1 MRRRNII
8 GIFLK
13 TLGVIL
19 LIWVFLS
26 IFVEQK
32 GQRVSN
38 IFGAFQARNAL
49 IVYDP
54 DPFYNLDE
62 QICLSIAK
70 GLSEND
76 WGVKVV
82 SVAAANNI
90 ENETFDLYVFCANT
104 YNWAPDMAVS
114 NYIDEHDKLQNKDVL
129 AITLG
134 AGSTLRSQRVLE
146 DIIRKK
152 GSNLIDSK
160 SYWLLKP
167 NDENRINESN
177 VAVAVEMARE
187 LGRSVGKRIL
197 DSGGKKSGT
206 N

>member
-1 MRRRNII
+1 MKGGNKI
-8 GIFLK
+8 GIFLII
-13 TLGVIL
+13 LGVIL
-19 LIWVFLS
+19 LVWAFLS

-32 GQRVSN
+32 GQMFSKS
-38 IFGAFQARNAL
+38 FGDFHARTAL
-49 IVYDP
+49 VVYDP

-76 WGVKVV
+76 WDVKVV

-90 ENETFDLYVFCANT
+90 ENESFDLYVFCANT
-104 YNWAPDMAVS
+104 YNWAPDKALS
-114 NYIDEHDKLQNKDVL
+114 NYIKKHDKLENKNVL

-134 AGSTLRSQRVLE
+134 AGSTLRSQRLLE

-167 NDENRINESN
+167 NDENRISESN

-187 LGRSVGKRIL
+187 LGRNIGKRIV
-197 DSGGKKSGT
+197 DSGSM
-206 N
+206 